1 MNNKNV
7 RLVVSFKVNDF
18 KLFRE
23 IAKECSQYCSSS
35 EAGTLVYDWY
45 VSEDKTTG
53 KLFETY
59 ENSAALEAHLLG
71 PIFTEIAPQFKR
83 SISWLSIESFGQ
95 LPDAFHKLLGALP
108 NVNWPAPVVA
118 ME

>member
-1 MNNKNV
+1 MKNKNV
-7 RLVVSFKVNDF
+7 RLVVSFNINNF
-18 KLFRE
+18 ELFRK
-23 IAKECSQYCSSS
+23 IAKECSQYCDFS

-45 VSEDKTTG
+45 VSEDKASD

-59 ENSAALEAHLLG
+59 ENSAALETHLLG

-95 LPDAFHKLLGALP
+95 LPDTFHKLLGALP
-108 NVNWPAPVVA
+108 NVNWPAPVVG